1 MSLANDSSGTTAA
14 SSRHDAP
21 MTPLL
26 DVVNLRVAYAD
37 GSGERRAVN
46 GVEFSVEPGEIVAL
60 VGESGS
66 GKTAIA
72 LAIMGILSNN
82 ARVGPGSAIRFEGHD
97 LLTLPERDL
106 RDLRGRRIS
115 MVFQEPA
122 AALNPVMRVGDQ
134 VAEVAIVH
142 GERDKRRARDQA
154 IAMLDRVGLPD
165 AAARYKSYPHE
176 LSGGMRQRVML
187 AIALLLKP
195 ALVIADEP
203 TSALDVTVQ
212 AQVLALLLEL
222 QRESQTAVLLITHD
236 LGVVAETCSR
246 ALVMRNGA
254 LVEQASVDALFHA
267 PQHEYTRELLAAMPR
282 LAQAGRPA

>member
-1 MSLANDSSGTTAA
+1 
-14 SSRHDAP
+14 

-26 DVVNLRVAYAD
+26 DIANLRVAYGD
-37 GSGERRAVN
+37 RFGERLAVD
-46 GVEFSVEPGEIVAL
+46 GASFSVEPGEIVAL

-66 GKTAIA
+66 GKTATA
-72 LAIMGILSNN
+72 LAIMGILSPN
-82 ARVGPGSAIRFEGHD
+82 ARVGPGSAIRFEGRD

-142 GERDKRRARDQA
+142 GERNKKKAKDQA
-154 IAMLDRVGLPD
+154 IEMLGRVGLPD
-165 AAARYKSYPHE
+165 PAARYRDYPHE

-195 ALVIADEP
+195 SLVIADEP

-212 AQVLALLLEL
+212 AQVLALMLEL
-222 QRESQTAVLLITHD
+222 QRESGTAILLITHD

-246 ALVMRNGA
+246 ALVMKNGT
-254 LVEQASVDALFHA
+254 LVEQASVDDLFHA
-267 PQHEYTRELLAAMPR
+267 PKHDYTRELLAAMPR
-282 LAQAGRPA
+282 LVRPA

>member
-1 MSLANDSSGTTAA
+1 
-14 SSRHDAP
+14 

-26 DVVNLRVAYAD
+26 SVENLRVTYGGRDAD
-37 GSGERRAVN
+37 RIAVD
-46 GVEFSVEPGEIVAL
+46 GISFTVEPGEIVAL

-66 GKTAIA
+66 GKTATG
-72 LAIMGILSNN
+72 LAIMGILSPN
-82 ARVGPGSAIRFEGHD
+82 ARVSPGGAIRFEGRD
-97 LLTLPERDL
+97 LLATPERAL

-134 VAEVAIVH
+134 VAEVALVH
-142 GERDKRRARDQA
+142 GERDKRAARAMA
-154 IAMLDRVGLPD
+154 VEMLVRVGLAD
-165 AAARYKSYPHE
+165 AERQYRSYPHE

-212 AQVLALLLEL
+212 AQVLSLLLDL
-222 QRESQTAVLLITHD
+222 QRESKTAVLLITHD

-246 ALVMRNGA
+246 ALVMRDGVI
-254 LVEQASVDALFHA
+254 VESASVDDLFHA
-267 PQHEYTRELLAAMPR
+267 PQHPYTRELLAAMPR
-282 LAQAGRPA
+282 IRSAR

>member
-1 MSLANDSSGTTAA
+1 
-14 SSRHDAP
+14 

-26 DVVNLRVAYAD
+26 DVANLRVAYGD
-37 GSGERRAVN
+37 RSGERLAVD
-46 GVEFSVEPGEIVAL
+46 GASFTVEAGEIVAL

-66 GKTAIA
+66 GKTATA
-72 LAIMGILSNN
+72 LAIMGILSSN
-82 ARVGPGSAIRFEGHD
+82 ARVGPGSAIRFEGRD

-106 RDLRGRRIS
+106 RDLRGRRVS

-134 VAEVAIVH
+134 VAEVALVH
-142 GERDKRRARDQA
+142 GERDKRRAREQA
-154 IAMLDRVGLPD
+154 IAMLGRVGLPD
-165 AAARYKSYPHE
+165 PDERYGAYPHE

-195 ALVIADEP
+195 SLVIADEP

-212 AQVLALLLEL
+212 AQVLKLLLEL
-222 QRESQTAVLLITHD
+222 QRESGTAVLLITHD

-246 ALVMRNGA
+246 ALVMKEGK

-267 PQHEYTRELLAAMPR
+267 PQHAYTRELLAAMPR
-282 LAQAGRPA
+282 LERPERRA

>member
-1 MSLANDSSGTTAA
+1 
-14 SSRHDAP
+14 

-26 DVVNLRVAYAD
+26 GVENLRVAYAD
-37 GSGERRAVN
+37 RSGERMAVD
-46 GVEFSVEPGEIVAL
+46 GVSFSVDSGEIVAL

-66 GKTAIA
+66 GKTATA
-72 LAIMGILSNN
+72 LAILGILSNN
-82 ARVGPGSAIRFEGHD
+82 ARVGPGSAIRFEGRD

-134 VAEVAIVH
+134 VAEVALVH

-165 AAARYKSYPHE
+165 AARRYRAYPHE

-195 ALVIADEP
+195 SLVIADEP

-222 QRESQTAVLLITHD
+222 QRESGTAVLLITHD

-246 ALVMRNGA
+246 ALVMRDGK
-254 LVEQASVDALFHA
+254 LVEQASVDALFHTPA
-267 PQHEYTRELLAAMPR
+267 HEYTRDLLAAMPR
-282 LAQAGRPA
+282 LHQGVTPVPPA

>member
-1 MSLANDSSGTTAA
+1 MSLVNASSGWTAA
-14 SSRHDAP
+14 FSLDDALV
-21 MTPLL
+21 TPLL
-26 DVVNLRVAYAD
+26 DVANLRVAYGD
-37 GSGERRAVN
+37 RSGERIAVS
-46 GVEFSVEPGEIVAL
+46 GVSFMVDPGEIVAL

-72 LAIMGILSNN
+72 LAIMGILTQN
-82 ARVGPGSAIRFEGHD
+82 ARVGPGSAIRFEGRD

-134 VAEVAIVH
+134 VAEVALVH
-142 GERDKRRARDQA
+142 GERDKKKARAQA
-154 IAMLDRVGLPD
+154 IAMLGRVGLPD
-165 AAARYKSYPHE
+165 PDERYRAYPHE

-212 AQVLALLLEL
+212 AQVLKLLLEL
-222 QRESQTAVLLITHD
+222 QRESGTAILLITHD

-246 ALVMRNGA
+246 ALVMKEGK
-254 LVEQASVDALFHA
+254 LVEQASVDALFHT
-267 PQHEYTRELLAAMPR
+267 PQHAYTQELLAAMPR
-282 LAQAGRPA
+282 LVRPA

>member
-1 MSLANDSSGTTAA
+1 MTA
-14 SSRHDAP
+14 
-21 MTPLL
+21 LL
-26 DVVNLRVAYAD
+26 SVDNLRVAYAD
-37 GSGERRAVN
+37 RSGERRAV
-46 GVEFSVEPGEIVAL
+46 VDLSFSVEPGGIVAL

-66 GKTAIA
+66 GKTATA
-72 LAIMGILSNN
+72 LAIMGILSSN
-82 ARVGPGSAIRFEGHD
+82 ARVGPGSAVRFEGRD
-97 LLTLPERDL
+97 LLTLPEREL

-134 VAEVAIVH
+134 VAEVALVH
-142 GERDKRRARDQA
+142 GERSTRRARDQA

-165 AAARYKSYPHE
+165 AATRYRAYPHE

-212 AQVLALLLEL
+212 AQVLQLLLEL
-222 QRESQTAVLLITHD
+222 QKESQTAVLLITHD

-246 ALVMRNGA
+246 ALVMKDGR
-254 LVEQASVDALFHA
+254 LVEEASVDALFHA
-267 PQHEYTRELLAAMPR
+267 PCHDYTRELLAAMPR
-282 LAQAGRPA
+282 LVRPRVVA

>member
-1 MSLANDSSGTTAA
+1 MS
-14 SSRHDAP
+14 
-21 MTPLL
+21 PLL
-26 DVVNLRVAYAD
+26 SVENLRVAYASRAGDRTAVD
-37 GSGERRAVN
+37 GVSFAI
-46 GVEFSVEPGEIVAL
+46 EPGEMVAL

-72 LAIMGILSNN
+72 LTLMQILPEN
-82 ARVGPGSAIRFEGHD
+82 ARVGPGSAVRFEGRD
-97 LLTLPERDL
+97 LLSLPERDL
-106 RDLRGRRIS
+106 RDLRGRRIA

-142 GERDKRRARDQA
+142 GERDKKKARNAA
-154 IAMLDRVGLPD
+154 IEMLTRVGLPD
-165 AAARYKSYPHE
+165 AANQYRAYPHE

-212 AQVLALLLEL
+212 AQVLRLLLEL
-222 QRESQTAVLLITHD
+222 QRESRVAVLFITHD
-236 LGVVAETCSR
+236 LGVVAETCDR
-246 ALVMRNGA
+246 ALVMQKGRI
-254 LVEQASVDALFHA
+254 VESASVDALFHA
-267 PQHEYTRELLAAMPR
+267 PQHAYTRELLAAMPK
-282 LAQAGRPA
+282 LTPVEHPA

>member
-1 MSLANDSSGTTAA
+1 
-14 SSRHDAP
+14 

-26 DVVNLRVAYAD
+26 GVENLRVAYAD

-46 GVEFSVEPGEIVAL
+46 GVAFTVDPGEIVAL

-82 ARVGPGSAIRFEGHD
+82 ARVGPGSAIRFEGRD
-97 LLTLPERDL
+97 LLTLPERNL

-246 ALVMRNGA
+246 ALVMRNGE

-282 LAQAGRPA
+282 LAPAGRPA